1 VRLRTRWGF
10 DYVWRRS
17 ELARPP
23 SSGVL
28 LSMKT
33 LLSNAA
39 AIWNLLLLLAVI
51 GTLAGFFYWFGV
63 RRLIRARRIATSR
76 DRRLLREA
84 AEREVDRER
93 M

>member
-1 VRLRTRWGF
+1 MCGDGRTRP
-10 DYVWRRS
+10 S
-17 ELARPP
+17 AEQ

-84 AEREVDRER
+84 AEREFDRNQS
-93 M
+93 